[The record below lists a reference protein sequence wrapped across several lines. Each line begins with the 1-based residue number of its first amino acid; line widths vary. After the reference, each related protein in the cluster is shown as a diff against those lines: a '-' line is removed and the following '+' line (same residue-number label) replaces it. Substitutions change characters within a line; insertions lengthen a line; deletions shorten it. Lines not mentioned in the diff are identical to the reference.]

1 MPEKVLQGLPLRA
14 VRAALFASVAM
25 GMMSAAM
32 ASELTGNITVWSW
45 TAPARGLEA
54 AIPGFNKLHPGVT
67 VTVEDVGNPAIWD
80 KITAGMAAGGAGLAD
95 VLNVGIDYMGNYV
108 ETFPNGLAN
117 LSEMGA
123 DDLAAQFPS
132 GMWASGSAPDG
143 SVRGIPYEVNTAG
156 FFYRKDLFAE
166 AGVDINSIKTWDD
179 LVKPGVKVVTPNP
192 LSSGSA
198 CWNLMAAYGAE
209 IKEGKTPTQALDF
222 VKQLL
227 QHTVALPDSGA
238 NATAAFLGGT
248 GNVLIGY
255 ENEAIS
261 AQAAG
266 ADIDYVTPEDTILIE
281 NPIAVTKDA
290 SDPTLAKEFVDFLY
304 THAGQK
310 LFASEGYRPVVAAD
324 LDKGKFPRP
333 SGLFTIDS
341 LGGWSKVNSEFFD
354 ATNGIVTK
362 IEGES

>member
-1 MPEKVLQGLPLRA
+1 VFINKR
-14 VRAALFASVAM
+14 SVA
-25 GMMSAAM
+25 GVGTAAVM
-32 ASELTGNITVWSW
+32 AL
-45 TAPARGLEA
+45 A
-54 AIPGFNKLHPGVT
+54 AACSGGSTPGDESPN
-67 VTVEDVGNPAIWD
+67 
-80 KITAGMAAGGAGLAD
+80 AAGGTINLVAFSTPQKAFDKLGPAFAATPVGAGSSIKGSYGPSGSQERQVEAGQPADVVEFSRASDMDKLVTAGLVD
-95 VLNVGIDYMGNYV
+95 TTWSSGDYKGIVTDSVATLIVRKGN
-108 ETFPNGLAN
+108 PLG
-117 LSEMGA
+117 
-123 DDLAAQFPS
+123 
-132 GMWASGSAPDG
+132 
-143 SVRGIPYEVNTAG
+143 
-156 FFYRKDLFAE
+156 
-166 AGVDINSIKTWDD
+166 IKTWDD

-354 ATNGIVTK
+354 ATNGSITK
-362 IEGES
+362 ILDDLGHGAGG